1 MKKIVLLF
9 VLIISI
15 FSFEISFW
23 ATWTNSSTECFYDV
37 DNTDIDIWLQ
47 LDNCLDW
54 SPLVDTW
61 NYLDVSSSSDFWDQ
75 IKTWVNNI
83 SVYLLVLAVFAI
95 VYWGLMMTLSTWDD
109 EKINKAKNIIKWWV
123 LWFLALILASA
134 IINLVVKIMYS
145 L

>member
-23 ATWTNSSTECFYDV
+23 ATWTNDNNTCSWDPETSNNNISWQLNSCLNWSS
-37 DNTDIDIWLQ
+37 
-47 LDNCLDW
+47 
-54 SPLVDTW
+54 LVNSW
-61 NYLDVSSSSDFWDQ
+61 KNLDVSENSTFWNK